1 MLKYL
6 YLVNCVLVYSN
17 NYGCYYGECWLLG
30 IKIFYCI
37 ENWISVIILFMNIC
51 IK

>member
-17 NYGCYYGECWLLG
+17 NFDCYYGECWLLG
-30 IKIFYCI
+30 IKIFY
-37 ENWISVIILFMNIC
+37 WILVIILFMNIC
-51 IK
+51 II